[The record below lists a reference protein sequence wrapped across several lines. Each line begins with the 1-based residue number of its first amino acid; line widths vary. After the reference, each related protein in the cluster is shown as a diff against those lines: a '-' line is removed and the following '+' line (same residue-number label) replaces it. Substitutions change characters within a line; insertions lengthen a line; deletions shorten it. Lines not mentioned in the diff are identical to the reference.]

1 MNTFSYKILMVED
14 DQGIIDI
21 VVDFLNDKLIDVD
34 YTTLAKP
41 AFAKLSSN
49 SYDAA
54 ILDLNLPDMYGID
67 LCKEIQ
73 KIDPKLPILILSS
86 NAGDLNRIV
95 GLEAGA
101 LDYMEKPFN
110 LQELYIRLRK
120 LIDLN
125 QTPQDKLFS
134 KLQFLN
140 YIFDR
145 TNDSLMDMDNKE
157 IELTKGEAKV
167 LELLLLNHNKLQS
180 RYDMAEILG
189 LSSDP
194 QSRTIDQI
202 VSRVRNKIND
212 KNAQII
218 QTIRGHGYIF
228 VGKVHKL

>member
-1 MNTFSYKILMVED
+1 MNKFSYKILMVED
-14 DQGIIDI
+14 DQGIIEI

-73 KIDPKLPILILSS
+73 KVNPKLPILILSS

-134 KLQFLN
+134 KLQFLS

-145 TNDSLMDMDNKE
+145 TNDSLVDMDNRK